1 MRITLI
7 GIGAMGCLFAGR
19 LSPLADVVML
29 GRWPEQLA
37 ALRQRGLILIQPD
50 GRSTHYAVRAT
61 DNPAEINPCD
71 LALILVKSHQTKRA
85 ASQAAQ
91 LLTQNG
97 LALTLQ
103 NGLGNL
109 EKVAAAVG
117 PARAALGVTT
127 QGANVLSPGVVRHA
141 GFGPV
146 YLATQPVTAAR
157 LVEVARL
164 FQAAGM
170 ETTLVERV
178 DELVWRKLAVN
189 AGINPLTALLGVP
202 NGFLV
207 ENETARQLMIQAAQE
222 AAAVARAQGIALSD
236 EEAAGQVLAVAQAT
250 AANRSSMLQD
260 VARGAPTEIEP
271 ISGAITRLGQQY
283 AIATPTNELF
293 GHRVKQLETGAWRF
307 GADPVA
313 NLQWLLSHQE
323 D

>member
-1 MRITLI
+1 MRVTII

-37 ALRQRGLILIQPD
+37 ALRQRGLTLLQPD

-61 DNPAEINPCD
+61 DNPAEIDPCD
-71 LALILVKSHQTKRA
+71 LALILVKSHQTERA
-85 ASQAAQ
+85 AAQAAQ
-91 LLTQNG
+91 LLTQRG

-109 EKVAAAVG
+109 EIVAAAVG
-117 PARAALGVTT
+117 PERASLGVTT

-141 GFGPV
+141 GYGPV
-146 YLATQPVTAAR
+146 YLATQPATAAR
-157 LVEVARL
+157 LAEVARL

-207 ENETARQLMIQAAQE
+207 ENEIARQLMIQAAQE
-222 AAAVARAQGIALSD
+222 AAAVARAHGIGLTD

-250 AANRSSMLQD
+250 AANLSSMLQD
-260 VARGAPTEIEP
+260 VSRGAPTEIEA
-271 ISGAITRLGQQY
+271 ISGAIARLGQQLGV
-283 AIATPTNELF
+283 AAPINELF
-293 GHRVKQLETGAWRF
+293 WHRIRQKVIPLAKGICPPGSSRSSRKKSE
-307 GADPVA
+307 
-313 NLQWLLSHQE
+313 
-323 D
+323 